1 LELRPEIHPG
11 AQDPTFRIDDLR
23 NIILAFTGRSR
34 VGATVGEWLNALEST
49 LNQEG
54 LYAQSLSKELAEA
67 QTRLDVAQGNL
78 EAHSRDWPGLE
89 LVISWSGQKGQ
100 SGASLEEV
108 LNLVAGLAESGHQW
122 SDQRALRAALQ
133 RLPEASRAMIPM
145 PDEFLTG
152 LEMEFRRIDRDA
164 SVRYRDHMSLWV
176 RFWRARQSERDEF
189 IDAVAIARRDIEKI
203 RRRGI
208 LEAQGRA
215 ESLRDA
221 QAILETEEAR
231 YAVDRVQEADV
242 RLNRSLL
249 NVLDAQRQL
258 FGDMQVGRLAPKV
271 RHGIERAMNAVMR
284 HFVVAGLESSREA
297 ILVGGEGKSLD
308 LRLAD
313 GRTLAGHMS
322 TGQRAQVALAWL
334 LGTNALLQENL
345 PHNILLLD
353 DISTALDLTNIAA
366 ECALLRKFAYTKH
379 KKRRRQVI
387 IASHHDQL
395 TQRMLALLLPPEG
408 YELREVE
415 LLDWSLE
422 TGPVRIESTVEIM
435 GKADDAARERLGKRL
450 DGVFSYSAAERR
462 SA

>member
-1 LELRPEIHPG
+1 
-11 AQDPTFRIDDLR
+11 
-23 NIILAFTGRSR
+23 
-34 VGATVGEWLNALEST
+34 
-49 LNQEG
+49 
-54 LYAQSLSKELAEA
+54 
-67 QTRLDVAQGNL
+67 
-78 EAHSRDWPGLE
+78 
-89 LVISWSGQKGQ
+89 
-100 SGASLEEV
+100 
-108 LNLVAGLAESGHQW
+108 
-122 SDQRALRAALQ
+122 
-133 RLPEASRAMIPM
+133 
-145 PDEFLTG
+145 
-152 LEMEFRRIDRDA
+152 
-164 SVRYRDHMSLWV
+164 
-176 RFWRARQSERDEF
+176 
-189 IDAVAIARRDIEKI
+189 
-203 RRRGI
+203 
-208 LEAQGRA
+208 
-215 ESLRDA
+215 
-221 QAILETEEAR
+221 
-231 YAVDRVQEADV
+231 
-242 RLNRSLL
+242 
-249 NVLDAQRQL
+249 
-258 FGDMQVGRLAPKV
+258 
-271 RHGIERAMNAVMR
+271 
-284 HFVVAGLESSREA
+284 
-297 ILVGGEGKSLD
+297 
-308 LRLAD
+308 
-313 GRTLAGHMS
+313 MS